1 MRLTSLLARAAVLPV
16 DPVEADPEIRGVQVD
31 SRRVRQGDLF
41 AALRGA
47 RADGA
52 VFVTDAL
59 KRGAAAVLAETAK
72 PEGLPSTIAWV
83 RVPDARRGVGLLAR
97 EWHGR
102 PDLAMTLVGIT
113 GTNGKTTVSY
123 LVESIA
129 KAAGRNAGRIG
140 TTGAAYAGLEIPSA
154 NTTPEATELFALL
167 ARMRDAGTRLVA
179 MEVSSHALA
188 LHRVVGARFAVA
200 AFLNLGRDH
209 LDFHGTP
216 EAYFEA
222 KASLFDR
229 LGADDTAVLP
239 ADDPLG
245 ATLAR
250 RTRGRVVTWGRGEG
264 ADIRL
269 RNEAFDLDG
278 GRGTIESP
286 WGSARVET
294 PLVGRFNLDN
304 ALAAAACAFVAGLPP
319 AAVERGIASLA
330 VVPGRLERVE
340 VGQPFTVLVDYAHT
354 PEALELALA
363 AVRAARPRRLG
374 VVFGCGGERD
384 RGKRPRMGRAAASAA
399 DAVWLTSDNPRSEDP
414 LAILDEARAGV
425 LEVPGGAER
434 TRVEPDRA
442 RAIVAALDWAREGDA
457 VVIAGKGHETT
468 QSFGDRTVPF
478 DDREHAREALAAAGW
493 RVR

>member
-1 MRLTSLLARAAVLPV
+1 MRLSSLLAQAAVLPV
-16 DPVEADPEIRGVQVD
+16 DRVGADPDVRGIHVD
-31 SRRVRQGDLF
+31 SRRVRAGDLF

-47 RADGA
+47 KADGA
-52 VFVTDAL
+52 LFVTDAL
-59 KRGAAAVLAETAK
+59 KRGATAVLSEARR
-72 PEGLPSTIAWV
+72 PEGLPEPIAWV
-83 RVPDARRGVGLLAR
+83 RVPDARLAVGLVAR

-113 GTNGKTTVSY
+113 GTNGKTTTSY

-140 TTGAAYAGLEIPSA
+140 TTGSAYAGLEIPSS

-188 LHRVVGARFAVA
+188 LHRVAGARFSVA

-222 KASLFDR
+222 KALLFDR
-229 LGADDTAVLP
+229 LGTNDVAVLP
-239 ADDPLG
+239 ADDPVG
-245 ATLAR
+245 ETLAR
-250 RTRGRVVTWGRGEG
+250 RVRGRVVTWGRGDG
-264 ADIRL
+264 ADVRL
-269 RNEAFDLDG
+269 RHEVADLDG

-286 WGSARVET
+286 WGSARIET

-304 ALAAAACAFVAGLPP
+304 ALAAAACALAAGLSP
-319 AAVERGIASLA
+319 AAVERGIAALA
-330 VVPGRLERVE
+330 SVPGRLERVE
-340 VGQPFTVLVDYAHT
+340 AGQPFTVLVDYAHT
-354 PEALELALA
+354 PEALETALA

-384 RGKRPRMGRAAASAA
+384 RGKRPRMGRAAATAA
-399 DAVWLTSDNPRSEDP
+399 DAVWLTSDNPRGEDH
-414 LAILDEARAGV
+414 LAILAEAYAGV
-425 LEVPGGAER
+425 LEVPGAAER
-434 TRVEPDRA
+434 AVVEPDRA
-442 RAIVAALDWAREGDA
+442 RAIAAALAWAREGDA

-468 QSFGDRTVPF
+468 QAFADRTVPF
-478 DDREHAREALAAAGW
+478 DDREHAREALAASGW
-493 RVR
+493 GAR

>member
-1 MRLTSLLARAAVLPV
+1 MRLSTLLAQAAVLPV
-16 DPVEADPEIRGVQVD
+16 DRVTADPEVRGVRVD
-31 SRRVRQGDLF
+31 SRRVRAGELF

-47 RADGA
+47 KSDGA
-52 VFVTDAL
+52 LFVTDAL
-59 KRGAAAVLAETAK
+59 ERGAAAILAESPR
-72 PEGLPSTIAWV
+72 PEGLPETIAWV
-83 RVPDARRGVGLLAR
+83 RVPDARRAVGLVAR

-129 KAAGRNAGRIG
+129 KAAGRSAGRIG
-140 TTGAAYAGLEIPSA
+140 TTGAAYAGLEVPSA
-154 NTTPEATELFALL
+154 NTTPEATELYALL

-188 LHRVVGARFAVA
+188 LHRVAGARFSVA

-222 KASLFDR
+222 KAALFDR
-229 LGADDTAVLP
+229 LGTNDVAVLP

-245 ATLAR
+245 GELAR
-250 RTRGRVVTWGRGEG
+250 RVRGRVVTWGRGEG
-264 ADIRL
+264 ADVRL
-269 RNEAFDLDG
+269 THEVVDLDG
-278 GRGTIESP
+278 GRATIESP

-304 ALAAAACAFVAGLPP
+304 ALAAAACAFAAGLST
-319 AAVERGIASLA
+319 AAIERGIATLA
-330 VVPGRLERVE
+330 RVPGRLERVE
-340 VGQPFTVLVDYAHT
+340 AGQPFTVLVDYAHT
-354 PEALELALA
+354 PEALETALA
-363 AVRAARPRRLG
+363 TVRAAQPRRLG

-384 RGKRPRMGRAAASAA
+384 RGKRPRMARAAAAAA
-399 DAVWLTSDNPRSEDP
+399 DAVWLTSDNPRGEDP
-414 LAILDEARAGV
+414 LAILAEAREGV
-425 LEVPGGAER
+425 LGIPGAAER
-434 TRVEPDRA
+434 TAVEPDRA
-442 RAIVAALDWAREGDA
+442 RAIAAALAWAREGDA

-468 QSFGDRTVPF
+468 QSFADRTVPF
-478 DDREHAREALAAAGW
+478 DDREQAREALAASGW
-493 RVR
+493 RSR

>member
-1 MRLTSLLARAAVLPV
+1 MRLSGLLARAAVIPV
-16 DPVEADPEIRGVQVD
+16 DRVGADPEIRGVHVD
-31 SRRVRQGDLF
+31 SRRVRPGDVF

-52 VFVTDAL
+52 AFVTDAL
-59 KRGAAAVLAETAK
+59 SRGAAAIVAETPK
-72 PEGLPSTIAWV
+72 PEGVPEAVAWV
-83 RVPDARRGVGLLAR
+83 RVPDARHAVGLVAR

-123 LVESIA
+123 FVESIA
-129 KAAGRNAGRIG
+129 KAAGRSAGRIG

-188 LHRVVGARFAVA
+188 LHRVAGARFAVA

-229 LGADDTAVLP
+229 LGADDAAVLP

-245 ATLAR
+245 EALAR
-250 RTRGRVVTWGRGEG
+250 RTRGRVVTWGRGDG
-264 ADIRL
+264 ADVRL
-269 RNEAFDLDG
+269 RNEVFDLDG
-278 GRGTIESP
+278 GRATIESP
-286 WGSARVET
+286 WGSARIET
-294 PLVGRFNLDN
+294 ALVGRFNLDN
-304 ALAAAACAFVAGLPP
+304 ALAAAACAFAAGLAP
-319 AAVERGIASLA
+319 AAVERGVAALAS
-330 VVPGRLERVE
+330 VPGRLERVE
-340 VGQPFTVLVDYAHT
+340 AGQPFTVLVDYAHT
-354 PEALELALA
+354 PEALEVALA

-399 DAVWLTSDNPRSEDP
+399 DALWLTSDNPRSEDP
-414 LAILDEARAGV
+414 LAILAEAHAGV
-425 LEVPGGAER
+425 VEVPGAAER
-434 TRVEPDRA
+434 TAVEPDRA
-442 RAIVAALDWAREGDA
+442 RAIAAALGWAREGDA
-457 VVIAGKGHETT
+457 VVIAGKGHEST
-468 QSFGDRTVPF
+468 QTFADRTVPF
-478 DDREHAREALAAAGW
+478 DDREHAREALAASGW
-493 RVR
+493 RTR